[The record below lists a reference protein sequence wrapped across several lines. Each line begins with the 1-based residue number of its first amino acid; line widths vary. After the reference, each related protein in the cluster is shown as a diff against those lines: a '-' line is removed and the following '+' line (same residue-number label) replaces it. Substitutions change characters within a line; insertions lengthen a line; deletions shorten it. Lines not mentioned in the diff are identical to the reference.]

1 MFTEVHQKLIGV
13 NMPCPFLS
21 RLPGS
26 FIKNYAT
33 PLLKMYADQC
43 PVISRAVSINNG
55 PHYHQELSPAFR
67 NIVNN
72 NAKAESLVESE
83 KADAFDGGM
92 NCPFLKDLGQ
102 DGTKRFVKPSQDYE
116 IFEEASKGN
125 IALNQRKK
133 SN

>member
-1 MFTEVHQKLIGV
+1 MNQKIIER

-33 PLLKMYADQC
+33 PLLKMYAEQC

-67 NIVNN
+67 NVGSN
-72 NAKAESLVESE
+72 NAKAELLVESE
-83 KADAFDGGM
+83 NSGAFDGGM
-92 NCPFLKDLGQ
+92 NCPYLKGIGQ

-116 IFEEASKGN
+116 IFEEAAKGTIVIN
-125 IALNQRKK
+125 
-133 SN
+133 